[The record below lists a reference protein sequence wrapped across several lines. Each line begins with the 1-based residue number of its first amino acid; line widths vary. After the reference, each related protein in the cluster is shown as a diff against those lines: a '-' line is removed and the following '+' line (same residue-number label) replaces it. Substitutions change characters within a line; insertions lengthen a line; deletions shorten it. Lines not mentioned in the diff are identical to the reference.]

1 MHFMNNQKISLEEY
15 AKIQRY
21 CLSVNSL
28 GTNKEV
34 MQGYLSNVYG
44 PLIAHLRIRSVIELG
59 IWTGYS
65 LMLWRDYMNLENCVG
80 IDNNTENLKLGEF
93 NSDRIKIITA
103 DAFNRKTHKLLKSN
117 FDLIIDDA
125 NHTMYQQSRFASKY
139 IKKLNPLGVLV
150 IEDIDSVK
158 SRVPNIIYSIPPYIS
173 FSAFLVDTSGI
184 PGKLSNSKCVVIQI
198 SGEGNDNIFEFN
210 EFWHKI
216 RTPGLSLR
224 ILRYPLI
231 RFILTPYRRVSTSV
245 TYRIKKLFHRL
256 ARGVNCF

>member
-1 MHFMNNQKISLEEY
+1 MDHPKMPLAEY

-34 MQGYLSNVYG
+34 MQGYLTHVYG
-44 PLIAHLRIRSVIELG
+44 PLIDHLRIRSVIELG

-93 NSDRIKIITA
+93 NNDRIKIITA
-103 DAFNRKTHKLLKSN
+103 DAFNRKTHKLLESN

-125 NHTMYQQSRFASKY
+125 NHTMYQQSRFATKY
-139 IKKLNPLGVLV
+139 IKKLNPLGAIV
-150 IEDIDSVK
+150 IEDIDSIK

-198 SGEGNDNIFEFN
+198 PGEGNAKIFEFN

-216 RTPGLSLR
+216 PTPGLFLR

-231 RFILTPYRRVSTSV
+231 RFILTPYRRISTSV
-245 TYRIKKLFHRL
+245 TYRIKKLLRRP
-256 ARGVNCF
+256 A